1 MDNESCKNTYKPL
14 HVLKGESLSA
24 FKPVAVKKAAA
35 FPPVSCLCLASSRY
49 ILCTNALQVGIPR
62 SLQGVWASRAVT
74 GVVEDGSVGDE
85 DVLVPG
91 SECANDEES
100 GIDELCTEE
109 CAKDDPRSSP
119 SVCPRLFLLIT
130 FLCKRILDFVTILQT
145 LCSTSGLKGVR
156 ARRARIANVVCPQ
169 ELRLKRQRYTCV
181 LHALCVGFVFALPL
195 LEVGRFCPYSAP

>member
-1 MDNESCKNTYKPL
+1 MCFCP
-14 HVLKGESLSA
+14 
-24 FKPVAVKKAAA
+24 
-35 FPPVSCLCLASSRY
+35 LCLAVPCRDVL
-49 ILCTNALQVGIPR
+49 LCVVL
-62 SLQGVWASRAVT
+62 SLCCVVSVPCWAASRAVT
-74 GVVEDGSVGDE
+74 GVVEHGSVGDE
-85 DVLVPG
+85 DVIVPG

-145 LCSTSGLKGVR
+145 RVCSTSGLKGVR
-156 ARRARIANVVCPQ
+156 ARRARIANVVRPQ
-169 ELRLKRQRYTCV
+169 ELRLKRQRCTCV

>member
-1 MDNESCKNTYKPL
+1 MDNESCKNPYKPL
-14 HVLKGESLSA
+14 DVLKGESLSA

-74 GVVEDGSVGDE
+74 GEFEDGSSGDE
-85 DVLVPG
+85 DVVVAG
-91 SECANDEES
+91 QDDES
-100 GIDELCTEE
+100 GIDEVYTEE
-109 CAKDDPRSSP
+109 CVKDDPHSSP

-130 FLCKRILDFVTILQT
+130 FLCNRILDFVTVTIFQT
-145 LCSTSGLKGVR
+145 RVCSTSGLKGVR
-156 ARRARIANVVCPQ
+156 ARRARIASVVRRQ

-195 LEVGRFCPYSAP
+195 LEVGRFCPNSAP

>member
-1 MDNESCKNTYKPL
+1 MDNESCKNPYKPL
-14 HVLKGESLSA
+14 DVLKGESPSA

-49 ILCTNALQVGIPR
+49 ILCTNALQVVIPR
-62 SLQGVWASRAVT
+62 PLQGVWASRAVT
-74 GVVEDGSVGDE
+74 GEFEGGSSGDE
-85 DVLVPG
+85 DVVVAG
-91 SECANDEES
+91 KDEES

-109 CAKDDPRSSP
+109 CAKDDIRSSP
-119 SVCPRLFLLIT
+119 SVCPRLFLLFT
-130 FLCKRILDFVTILQT
+130 FVCKRILDFVTVLQT

>member
-1 MDNESCKNTYKPL
+1 MDNESCKNPYKPL
-14 HVLKGESLSA
+14 DDLKGESLSA

-74 GVVEDGSVGDE
+74 GEFEDGSSGDE
-85 DVLVPG
+85 DVLVAG
-91 SECANDEES
+91 KDEES
-100 GIDELCTEE
+100 AIDEVYTEE
-109 CAKDDPRSSP
+109 CGKDDPRSSP

-130 FLCKRILDFVTILQT
+130 FLCNRILDFVTVTIFQT
-145 LCSTSGLKGVR
+145 RVCSTSGLKGVR
-156 ARRARIANVVCPQ
+156 ARRARIASVVRRQ

-181 LHALCVGFVFALPL
+181 LHALRVGLVFALPL
-195 LEVGRFCPYSAP
+195 LEVGRFWPYSAP